1 MKASHHS
8 LSHHPFPMALSL
20 ESTALVYLAV
30 SAFFFSIMGSF
41 MKLASDDVP
50 STQLVFYR
58 AFFQGCIVIVGMMV
72 IREGTEDSESS
83 LLPDA
88 SEDRRR
94 MIFVPLGN
102 RRQRCIVIGRGIAGG
117 FGFCCYFFSI
127 KSLPIGDAITL
138 FSLYPIVTL
147 FLARVFLGEMI
158 RCYNLLAALVSL
170 LGAILIAGPSFLFSK
185 TNDDDSPKNHLGY
198 IAALVG
204 SVAGATVLVLTRQA
218 GKQNVHAFQLIF
230 SWSIF
235 SVALSLFFGQTIGAE
250 LEEKWHHPHSRQI
263 WVYIIG
269 MCTFGSCAH
278 FLMNY
283 AARIAPAGLGAIA
296 RSSDIMWSYMW
307 EVIIFHQVPGW
318 NAVFGG
324 LMILIS
330 LATLAAA
337 RVSDEMSQTT
347 EDGSE
352 SSDGSKE
359 ESLPLLSVDGHLE
372 ANIDCTSEICIQ
384 HQGNNYSSISP

>member
-1 MKASHHS
+1 
-8 LSHHPFPMALSL
+8 MALSL

-58 AFFQGCIVIVGMMV
+58 AFFQGCIVIVGMAV
-72 IREGTEDSESS
+72 IREGTESS
-83 LLPDA
+83 LSSDS

-158 RCYNLLAALVSL
+158 RCLNLFAALVSL
-170 LGAILIAGPSFLFSK
+170 IGAILIAGPSFLFTK
-185 TNDDDSPKNHLGY
+185 THNDSPKNHHLGY

-204 SVAGATVLVLTRQA
+204 SVAGAVVLVLTRQA

-235 SVALSLFFGQTIGAE
+235 SIALSLLFGQTIGEE
-250 LEEKWHHPHSRQI
+250 LEEKWHYPHSRQI

-269 MCTFGSCAH
+269 MCIFGSAAH
-278 FLMNY
+278 TLMNY
-283 AARIAPAGLGAIA
+283 AARIAPAGSGAIA

-324 LMILIS
+324 LMILVS
-330 LATLAAA
+330 LATLAVA
-337 RVSDEMSQTT
+337 RVSDEMSQTSD
-347 EDGSE
+347 EGSE
-352 SSDGSKE
+352 SLVGSKE
-359 ESLPLLSVDGHLE
+359 ESLPMLSVDEHQE
-372 ANIDCTSEICIQ
+372 SNAKCTPETSIQ
-384 HQGNNYSSISP
+384 HHENNYSSI